1 MKREALRGLSGV
13 FKLKPTLLQTVEN
26 ICLQILFVL
35 FQFTGTLIDVEALV
49 SCSSVAK
56 NVQRTPASSVSS
68 SVYSASVSRTA
79 ADIMLLSNNPLFAPG
94 QVSFSAVRWQRQVF
108 TSPFWSNASQ
118 LSN

>member
-1 MKREALRGLSGV
+1 M
-13 FKLKPTLLQTVEN
+13 KPTLLQTVEN

-56 NVQRTPASSVSS
+56 MYRELRPAAFHP

-79 ADIMLLSNNPLFAPG
+79 ADIMLLSNNPLLPG
-94 QVSFSAVRWQRQVF
+94 QVSFFGCSLAASGIHV
-108 TSPFWSNASQ
+108 TILSNASQ

>member
-1 MKREALRGLSGV
+1 M
-13 FKLKPTLLQTVEN
+13 EN

-35 FQFTGTLIDVEALV
+35 FLFTGTLIDVEALV

-79 ADIMLLSNNPLFAPG
+79 DIMLLSNNPLFAPG
-94 QVSFSAVRWQRQVF
+94 QVSFFGCSLA
-108 TSPFWSNASQ
+108 ASGIHVTI
-118 LSN
+118 LE

>member
-1 MKREALRGLSGV
+1 M
-13 FKLKPTLLQTVEN
+13 KPTLLQTVEN

-35 FQFTGTLIDVEALV
+35 FLFTGTLIDVEALV

-56 NVQRTPASSVSS
+56 NVQRTSASSVSS

-94 QVSFSAVRWQRQVF
+94 QVSFFGCSLA
-108 TSPFWSNASQ
+108 ASGIHVTI
-118 LSN
+118 LE

>member
-26 ICLQILFVL
+26 LPQILFVL
-35 FQFTGTLIDVEALV
+35 FQFTGTLIDVEVLV

-68 SVYSASVSRTA
+68 SAYSASVSRTT
-79 ADIMLLSNNPLFAPG
+79 ADIMLLSNNPLFAG
-94 QVSFSAVRWQRQVF
+94 QVRFFGCSLAASGIHV
-108 TSPFWSNASQ
+108 TILGNASQ

>member
-1 MKREALRGLSGV
+1 M
-13 FKLKPTLLQTVEN
+13 KPTLLQTVEN

-35 FQFTGTLIDVEALV
+35 FLFTGTLIDVEALV

-79 ADIMLLSNNPLFAPG
+79 ADIMLLLSNNPLFAPG
-94 QVSFSAVRWQRQVF
+94 QVSFFGCSLA
-108 TSPFWSNASQ
+108 ASGIHVTI
-118 LSN
+118 LE

>member
-1 MKREALRGLSGV
+1 M
-13 FKLKPTLLQTVEN
+13 KPTLLQTVEN

-79 ADIMLLSNNPLFAPG
+79 ADIMLLSNNPLLLGSGEFFGCSLA
-94 QVSFSAVRWQRQVF
+94 
-108 TSPFWSNASQ
+108 ASGIHVTI
-118 LSN
+118 LE